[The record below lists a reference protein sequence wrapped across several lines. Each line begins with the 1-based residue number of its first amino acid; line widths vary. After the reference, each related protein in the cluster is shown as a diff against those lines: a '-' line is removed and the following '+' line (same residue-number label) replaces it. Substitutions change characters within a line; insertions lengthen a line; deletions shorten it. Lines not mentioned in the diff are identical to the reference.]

1 MKTKRIALLIFSI
14 IVLSVMVILFIN
26 AEFFGRILW
35 GFFIIAFLIGSL
47 IVGAT
52 LPEINKND
60 NDNDN
65 VNEKKEKIKSVQIDE
80 PAADDVIEIHFPE
93 TFVCENNKYF
103 AKYTYENILIVGY
116 KYREP
121 ITDLKIGEDLFLEL
135 EPENEYDDKAVKVSV
150 SREYGK
156 HHIGYIAMNSALHDM
171 AYDYLIANKRILA
184 KLSSNDTENLLM
196 HIVFYDSAHIY
207 NDNDY
212 LEIKKNNEPIGT
224 FSTTI
229 DDYYAKDAKIGDK
242 VSFSYDYDY
251 NYDNEDIFSEKDS
264 YDDYAYK
271 ENLMIHFNKSD
282 INDKKASKRVTEII
296 ESINSPI
303 AFIDNIK
310 KLEDSKYKF
319 TISIYDES
327 KLI

>member
-93 TFVCENNKYF
+93 TFVCENYKYF

-121 ITDLKIGEDLFLEL
+121 IADLKIGEDLFLEL
-135 EPENEYDDKAVKVSV
+135 EPESEYDD
-150 SREYGK
+150 
-156 HHIGYIAMNSALHDM
+156 
-171 AYDYLIANKRILA
+171 
-184 KLSSNDTENLLM
+184 
-196 HIVFYDSAHIY
+196 
-207 NDNDY
+207 
-212 LEIKKNNEPIGT
+212 
-224 FSTTI
+224 
-229 DDYYAKDAKIGDK
+229 
-242 VSFSYDYDY
+242 
-251 NYDNEDIFSEKDS
+251 
-264 YDDYAYK
+264 
-271 ENLMIHFNKSD
+271 
-282 INDKKASKRVTEII
+282 
-296 ESINSPI
+296 
-303 AFIDNIK
+303 
-310 KLEDSKYKF
+310 
-319 TISIYDES
+319 
-327 KLI
+327 